1 MGRKAH
7 VNRVSRVVRPR
18 AAVVLRYFCPAL
30 PNVSERQLRE
40 LKRKKTNP
48 GAGAVSKS
56 NAYTVAEDQ

>member
-1 MGRKAH
+1 MAMIAWGKRRAAEEMHKH
-7 VNRVSRVVRPR
+7 VVVRKQQR
-18 AAVVLRYFCPAL
+18 SR
-30 PNVSERQLRE
+30 SERQLRE